1 MRQKNTQTDSFDESS
16 LLMIPAEFAD
26 RVDDVVHLSQRH
38 SVHPQVE
45 LIEVRTDLLVVI
57 GIVFR
62 QLLSRGKITFYSLI
76 FMEWAMNCKVC
87 VLWALW

>member
-1 MRQKNTQTDSFDESS
+1 
-16 LLMIPAEFAD
+16 MIPAELTDRINNLVQLPQFHAIHQLVKFIEIVFA
-26 RVDDVVHLSQRH
+26 L
-38 SVHPQVE
+38 
-45 LIEVRTDLLVVI
+45 
-57 GIVFR
+57 GIVKAVALR

>member
-1 MRQKNTQTDSFDESS
+1 MNKSNPFVFPAKSTDG
-16 LLMIPAEFAD
+16 I
-26 RVDDVVHLSQRH
+26 DDLIHLPQALAVHLA
-38 SVHPQVE
+38 VE
-45 LIEVRTDLLVVI
+45 FIKAAFDGAVI
-57 GIVFR
+57 QTVGFR